1 MQGDLE
7 MKEYW
12 DKELKLTLTREEIA
26 VTMDAIK
33 EASLFIID
41 KEGSARRIREYEKI
55 LKKIEAQ
62 AKEQEE

>member
-1 MQGDLE
+1 

-62 AKEQEE
+62 AKEQED